1 MKKKILS
8 ILLSL
13 VMIFSL
19 VSCKKDIKDVVYVYN
34 WGEYID
40 ESLLRDFEKETGI
53 KVVYEVFEQN
63 EDMYMKLKNGG
74 SNYDVVVPS
83 DYMIERMISEN
94 MLEEIDREKI
104 PNFKN
109 ITEDFLNEDYDPE
122 GKYSIPYLWG
132 TVGIVYNSKLI
143 DEKVDSWNILWD
155 EKYKDEIIMM
165 NSTRDSIGVALI
177 KNNYSMNSRNID
189 ELNKAKEDL
198 IKQKPL
204 VFAYL
209 VDETKS
215 QMVNGEAKLAVMYS
229 GDALTAME
237 ENENL
242 RYVVPKEGSNIWF
255 DSMCIP
261 KGAKNK
267 ENAEKFIDYILRPE
281 VSAAIGEYVG
291 YSLPNKEGVKLLPE
305 DMQND
310 EVAYPN
316 LKELPKMEVFKDPKD
331 INSVY
336 DDIWAEVKLSKYD

>member
-1 MKKKILS
+1 MKKKILTI
-8 ILLSL
+8 ILSV
-13 VMIFSL
+13 VMILSIT
-19 VSCKKDIKDVVYVYN
+19 SCKKEEKDVVYVYN

-40 ESLLRDFEKETGI
+40 ESLLRDFENETGI

-83 DYMIERMISEN
+83 DYMIERMISED
-94 MLEEIDREKI
+94 MLDEIDKEKI
-104 PNFKN
+104 PNLKN
-109 ITEDFLNEDYDPE
+109 ITEEFLNEDYDPE

-132 TVGIVYNSKLI
+132 TVGIVYNSKLV
-143 DEKVDSWNILWD
+143 DEEVDSWDILWN

-165 NSTRDSIGVALI
+165 NSTRDSIGISLI

-229 GDALTAME
+229 GDALTAMD
-237 ENENL
+237 ENEDL

-267 ENAEKFIDYILRPE
+267 ENAEKFINYILRPE

-291 YSLPNKEGVKLLPE
+291 YSLPNKEGIKLLPE
-305 DMQND
+305 EMQNN
-310 EVAYPN
+310 EVAYPD
-316 LKELPKMEVFKDPKD
+316 LKKLPKMEVFK
-331 INSVY
+331 
-336 DDIWAEVKLSKYD
+336 

>member
-1 MKKKILS
+1 MKKKILTI
-8 ILLSL
+8 ILSV
-13 VMIFSL
+13 VMILSIT
-19 VSCKKDIKDVVYVYN
+19 SCKKEEKDVVYVYN

-40 ESLLRDFEKETGI
+40 ESLLRDFENETGI

-83 DYMIERMISEN
+83 DYMIERMISED
-94 MLEEIDREKI
+94 MLDEIDKEKI
-104 PNFKN
+104 PNLKN
-109 ITEDFLNEDYDPE
+109 ITEEFLNEDYDPE

-132 TVGIVYNSKLI
+132 TVGIVYNSKLV
-143 DEKVDSWNILWD
+143 DEEVDSWDILWN

-165 NSTRDSIGVALI
+165 NSTRDSIGISLI

-229 GDALTAME
+229 GDALTAMD
-237 ENENL
+237 ENEDL

-261 KGAKNK
+261 RGAKNK
-267 ENAEKFIDYILRPE
+267 ENAEKFINYILRPE

-291 YSLPNKEGVKLLPE
+291 YSLPNKEGIKLLPE
-305 DMQND
+305 EMQNN
-310 EVAYPN
+310 EVAYPD
-316 LKELPKMEVFKDPKD
+316 LKKLPKMEVFKDPKD
-331 INSVY
+331 INPIY

>member
-19 VSCKKDIKDVVYVYN
+19 VSCKKDVKDVVYVYN

-143 DEKVDSWNILWD
+143 DEEVDSWDILWD

-237 ENENL
+237 ENEDL

-305 DMQND
+305 DMQSD

>member
-281 VSAAIGEYVG
+281 VSVAIGEYVG

>member
-143 DEKVDSWNILWD
+143 DEKVDSWHILWD
-155 EKYKDEIIMM
+155 KKYKDEIIMM

>member
-242 RYVVPKEGSNIWF
+242 RYVVPKEGSNLWF

-281 VSAAIGEYVG
+281 VSVAIGEYVG